1 MIIKL
6 KNNKNT
12 ELRILNMSALNK
24 VLLILLPIT
33 NWIFALQVNQI
44 FANEFSYARAIWVV
58 LGFLLWGAVLGLN
71 LILVKKY
78 SLQVLAFATGA
89 VSFFIIDAHI
99 YIIGAVI
106 LLILA
111 FLYARK
117 YVRADLDNLIKID
130 AYQALY
136 RNLWFFIISAFLLIS
151 LSYYIS
157 PELSNYKLNLA
168 IPEKTFNF
176 VFSFIDIA
184 PNGLLGIYFG
194 IASLKESF
202 KQEIY
207 ATANNYL
214 NSIAK
219 PYEIYIPG
227 MLALAL
233 FFGLQILNWPSRF
246 LLSIITSFIIR
257 VLTSLGA
264 VKKQIVKVDKEE
276 LLG

>member
-1 MIIKL
+1 MIIRL

-184 PNGLLGIYFG
+184 PNGLLGIDFG
-194 IASLKESF
+194 IASLKDSL

-207 ATANNYL
+207 VTANNYL

>member
-136 RNLWFFIISAFLLIS
+136 RNLWFFIISVFLLIS

-184 PNGLLGIYFG
+184 PNGLLGIDFG

>member
-184 PNGLLGIYFG
+184 PNGLLGIDFG

>member
-184 PNGLLGIYFG
+184 PNGLLGIDFG

-233 FFGLQILNWPSRF
+233 FFGLQILNWPLRF

>member
-1 MIIKL
+1 MIIRL

-136 RNLWFFIISAFLLIS
+136 RNLWFFIISVFLLIS

-184 PNGLLGIYFG
+184 PNGLLGIDFG

>member
-1 MIIKL
+1 MIIRL

-184 PNGLLGIYFG
+184 PNGLLGIDFG

-207 ATANNYL
+207 VTANNYL

>member
-1 MIIKL
+1 MIIRL

-184 PNGLLGIYFG
+184 PNGLLGIDFG

-214 NSIAK
+214 NSIVK

>member
-1 MIIKL
+1 MIIRL

-184 PNGLLGIYFG
+184 PNGLLGIDFG

>member
-136 RNLWFFIISAFLLIS
+136 RNLWFFIISIFLLIS

-184 PNGLLGIYFG
+184 PNGLLGIDFG

>member
-6 KNNKNT
+6 KNNKNA

-111 FLYARK
+111 FSYARK

-136 RNLWFFIISAFLLIS
+136 RNLWFFIISIFLLIS

-184 PNGLLGIYFG
+184 PNGLLGIDFG
-194 IASLKESF
+194 IASLKDSL

-214 NSIAK
+214 NSIVK

-233 FFGLQILNWPSRF
+233 FFGLQILNWPLRF

>member
-1 MIIKL
+1 MIIRL

-136 RNLWFFIISAFLLIS
+136 RNLWFFIISVFLLIS

-184 PNGLLGIYFG
+184 PNGLLGIDFG

-233 FFGLQILNWPSRF
+233 FFGLQILNWPLRF